1 MSQFSERLTTL
12 VEATG
17 FSIYQLSKKAKIDRS
32 TIHKVMVGERVPS
45 ADFYKKLCRSL
56 LLTPFEKSELDDL
69 YKMAKIGD
77 KVYYRRNS
85 VKRLVE
91 ELAGNT
97 YAPTEDIAD
106 REYKAFPVLQ
116 HGTQVIEGKNDI
128 NSVIIDVINDEIYHR
143 EAPHLAIALDFDHQ
157 FVYEYLYNAFVC
169 TAEAVDI
176 EHFIYLEKESSRHDA
191 IQKNL
196 RHLQYILSFSLCGR
210 DGYHPYYSYTG
221 ADPAQA
227 VTTFLPYSIITN
239 RHVLKLSRSFKTAI
253 LYDDAPI
260 VDFYQKSVDRLC
272 RGLPLLTRR
281 TDNLE
286 DMYGWTRENLGDA
299 SLEPHPC
306 LTLCLTDER
315 IESLVR
321 PGIPGREAVCALAR
335 EVYGPYSRGEKPLP
349 RSFFSREG
357 LRAYVETGRICYF
370 PESLVRC
377 CTKEERQVFMQE
389 LLAAV
394 EAGETAFTA
403 MDSDKFRTPL
413 NVEII
418 LSDTQQVVVQ
428 RFCNDSQRLN
438 AVVIDEPGI
447 CEAFSDFFDY
457 LPESDLTLSREG
469 MIDLLKSY
477 L

>member
-45 ADFYKKLCRSL
+45 ADFYKKLCRALS
-56 LLTPFEKSELDDL
+56 LTPFEKSELNDL

-97 YAPTEDIAD
+97 YAPTEDIAG
-106 REYKAFPVLQ
+106 REYKAFPVLE
-116 HGTQVIEGKNDI
+116 HGTQIIEGKNDI

-169 TAEAVDI
+169 AAGTVDI
-176 EHFIYLEKESSRHDA
+176 EHFIYLEKETSRNDA

-210 DGYHPYYSYTG
+210 DGYHPYYSYIN

-227 VTTFLPYSIITN
+227 VTTFLPYFIITN

-253 LYDDAPI
+253 LYDDASI

-272 RGLPLLTRR
+272 RGLPQLTRR
-281 TDNLE
+281 ADHIE
-286 DMYGWTRENLGDA
+286 DMYGWTRENLGNA

-306 LTLCLTDER
+306 LSLCLTDAR
-315 IESLVR
+315 IEALVQQD
-321 PGIPGREAVCALAR
+321 IPGREAVCALAS
-335 EVYGPYSRGEKPLP
+335 EVYGPYVRGELPLS

-357 LRAYVETGRICYF
+357 LEAFMETGRICYF
-370 PESLVRC
+370 PEGVVRSC
-377 CTKEERQVFMQE
+377 QPEERRDFLRE
-389 LLAAV
+389 ILAAA
-394 EAGETAFTA
+394 EGGETAFTVV
-403 MDSDKFRTPL
+403 DSDKFRTPL

-418 LSDTQQVVVQ
+418 KADEQQVVVQ
-428 RFCNDSQRLN
+428 RFSDDSQRLN
-438 AVVIDEPGI
+438 AVFIDEPGI

-457 LPESDLTLSREG
+457 LPESDLTLDRE
-469 MIDLLKSY
+469 ILISLLKSY

>member
-1 MSQFSERLTTL
+1 MSQFSERLTTF

-17 FSIYQLSKKAKIDRS
+17 FSIYQLSKKARIDRS

-45 ADFYKKLCRSL
+45 ADFYKKLCRALS
-56 LLTPFEKSELDDL
+56 LTPFEKRELDDL
-69 YKMAKIGD
+69 FKMAKIGD

-97 YAPTEDIAD
+97 YAPTEDISG
-106 REYKAFPVLQ
+106 REYKAFPALDR
-116 HGTQVIEGKNDI
+116 GTQVIEGKNDI

-169 TAEAVDI
+169 AAGTVDI
-176 EHFIYLEKESSRHDA
+176 EHFIYLEKETSRNDA

-210 DGYHPYYSYTG
+210 DGYHPYYSYTN

-227 VTTFLPYSIITN
+227 VTTFLPYFIITN

-253 LYDDAPI
+253 LYDDASI
-260 VDFYQKSVDRLC
+260 VDFYQQAADRLC
-272 RGLPLLTRR
+272 RGLPKLTRR
-281 TDNLE
+281 AEHIE

-306 LTLCLTDER
+306 LSLCL
-315 IESLVR
+315 S
-321 PGIPGREAVCALAR
+321 A
-335 EVYGPYSRGEKPLP
+335 
-349 RSFFSREG
+349 FM
-357 LRAYVETGRICYF
+357 ETGRICYF
-370 PESLVRC
+370 PESVVRC
-377 CTKEERQVFMQE
+377 CRPEERKDFLRE
-389 LLAAV
+389 ILAAV
-394 EAGETAFTA
+394 EGGETAFTLV
-403 MDSDKFRTPL
+403 DSDKFRTPL

-418 LSDTQQVVVQ
+418 KADEQQVIVQ
-428 RFCNDSQRLN
+428 RFSEDSRQLN
-438 AVVIDEPGI
+438 AVFIDEPGI
-447 CEAFSDFFDY
+447 CEAFTDFFDY
-457 LPESDLTLSREG
+457 LPDSDLTLSREAL
-469 MIDLLKSY
+469 INLLKSY

>member
-45 ADFYKKLCRSL
+45 ADFYKKLCRAL

-69 YKMAKIGD
+69 YKMARIGD

-143 EAPHLAIALDFDHQ
+143 EAPHLAIALDFEHQ

-169 TAEAVDI
+169 AAGTVDI
-176 EHFIYLEKESSRHDA
+176 EHFIYLEKETSRHDA

-221 ADPAQA
+221 SDPAQA
-227 VTTFLPYSIITN
+227 VTTFLPYFIITN

-253 LYDDAPI
+253 LYDNASI

-272 RGLPLLTRR
+272 RGLPQLTRR
-281 TDNLE
+281 ADHIE
-286 DMYGWTRENLGDA
+286 DMYGWSREYLGSA

-306 LTLCLTDER
+306 IGLCMNDAR
-315 IESLVR
+315 IEALVQQD
-321 PGIPGREAVCALAR
+321 IPGREAICALAG
-335 EVYGPYSRGEKPLP
+335 EVYGPYTRGERPLP
-349 RSFFSREG
+349 QSFFSPEG
-357 LRAYVETGRICYF
+357 LRIFMETGRICYY
-370 PESLVRC
+370 PEDLVRRC
-377 CTKEERQVFMQE
+377 SPEECRDFLRE
-389 LLAAV
+389 ILAAV
-394 EAGETAFTA
+394 EGGETAFTVI
-403 MDSDKFRTPL
+403 DSDKFRTPL

-418 LSDTQQVVVQ
+418 KADEQQLVVQ
-428 RFCNDSQRLN
+428 RFNDDSQRLN
-438 AVVIDEPGI
+438 IVIIDEPAI

-457 LPESDLTLSREG
+457 LPESDLTLSREA